1 MRCAAALA
9 FWAAVAMVA
18 SVPATAQDTLAGRE
32 LDIVAETRDL
42 VFASH
47 DLLFAV
53 EDLGGDIVELAAPTS
68 DLEIDENATEI
79 RIELSAD
86 VLFDFDSAELRAE
99 AEQALRNVAE
109 IIRAHEGAI
118 VRVEGHTDSK
128 GSDSYN
134 QDLSEERARS
144 VRDWLMSADGL
155 DGTEFSTFGF
165 GESKPAAA
173 NEMTDGSDDPEG
185 RLRNR
190 RVDIVVEKL

>member
-1 MRCAAALA
+1 MQCAAALA
-9 FWAAVAMVA
+9 FWGAVTAVA
-18 SVPATAQDTLAGRE
+18 SVSATAQETLAGRE
-32 LDIVAETRDL
+32 LDIAAETRDL

-47 DLLFAV
+47 DLLFEV
-53 EDLGGDIVELAAPTS
+53 EDLGGDITELEAQAS

-86 VLFDFDSAELRAE
+86 VMFDFDSAELRAE
-99 AEQALRNVAE
+99 AEQVLRNVAE
-109 IIRAHEGAI
+109 IIRAHEGAN

-134 QDLSEERARS
+134 QQLSEERARS

-155 DGTEFSTFGF
+155 DGTEFSIYGF

-185 RLRNR
+185 RQRNR
-190 RVDIVVEKL
+190 RVDIVVEKQ

>member
-9 FWAAVAMVA
+9 FWGAVSAVA
-18 SVPATAQDTLAGRE
+18 SVPAAAQDALGGQV

-42 VFASH
+42 VFASR
-47 DLLFAV
+47 DLLFEV
-53 EDLGGDIVELAAPTS
+53 EDLGGDIAKLEAAAS

-134 QDLSEERARS
+134 QQLSEERARS

-155 DGTEFSTFGF
+155 DGTEFSIYGF
-165 GESKPAAA
+165 GESKPVAA

-185 RLRNR
+185 RQKNR
-190 RVDIVVEKL
+190 RVDIIVEKQ

>member
-9 FWAAVAMVA
+9 FWGAVTAVA
-18 SVPATAQDTLAGRE
+18 SVSATAQETLAGRE
-32 LDIVAETRDL
+32 LDIAAETRDL

-47 DLLFAV
+47 DLLFEV
-53 EDLGGDIVELAAPTS
+53 EDLGGDITELEAQAS

-86 VLFDFDSAELRAE
+86 VMFDFDSAELRAE
-99 AEQALRNVAE
+99 AEQVLRNVAE
-109 IIRAHEGAI
+109 IIRAHESAN

-134 QDLSEERARS
+134 QQLSEERARS

-155 DGTEFSTFGF
+155 DGTEFSIYGF

-185 RLRNR
+185 RQRNR
-190 RVDIVVEKL
+190 RVDIVVEKQ

>member
-1 MRCAAALA
+1 MQCAAALA
-9 FWAAVAMVA
+9 FWGAVTAVA
-18 SVPATAQDTLAGRE
+18 SVSATAQETLAGRE
-32 LDIVAETRDL
+32 LDIAAETRDL

-47 DLLFAV
+47 DLLFEV
-53 EDLGGDIVELAAPTS
+53 EDLGGEITELEAQAS

-86 VLFDFDSAELRAE
+86 VMFDFDSAELRAE
-99 AEQALRNVAE
+99 AEQVLRNVAE
-109 IIRAHEGAI
+109 IIRAHEGAN

-134 QDLSEERARS
+134 QQLSEERARS

-155 DGTEFSTFGF
+155 DGTEFSIYGF

-185 RLRNR
+185 RQRDR
-190 RVDIVVEKL
+190 RAHV

>member
-9 FWAAVAMVA
+9 FWGAVTTVA
-18 SVPATAQDTLAGRE
+18 SMPATAQDALAGRE
-32 LDIVAETRDL
+32 LDIAAETRDL

-47 DLLFAV
+47 DLLFEV
-53 EDLGGDIVELAAPTS
+53 EDLGGDIAELEAPAS

-86 VLFDFDSAELRAE
+86 VMFDFDSAELRAE

-109 IIRAHEGAI
+109 VIRAHEGAN

-134 QDLSEERARS
+134 QQLSEERARS
-144 VRDWLMSADGL
+144 VRDWPMSADRL
-155 DGTEFSTFGF
+155 DSTEFSVYGF

-173 NEMTDGSDDPEG
+173 NEMTDGFDDPEG
-185 RLRNR
+185 RQKNR
-190 RVDIVVEKL
+190 RVDIVVEKQ

>member
-1 MRCAAALA
+1 MQCAAALA
-9 FWAAVAMVA
+9 FWGAVTAVA
-18 SVPATAQDTLAGRE
+18 SVSATAQETLAGRE
-32 LDIVAETRDL
+32 LDIAAETRDL

-47 DLLFAV
+47 DLLFEV
-53 EDLGGDIVELAAPTS
+53 EDLGGDITELEAQAS

-86 VLFDFDSAELRAE
+86 VMFDFDSAELRAE
-99 AEQALRNVAE
+99 AEQVLRNVAE
-109 IIRAHEGAI
+109 IIRAHESAN

-134 QDLSEERARS
+134 QQLSEERARS

-155 DGTEFSTFGF
+155 DGTEFSIYGF

-185 RLRNR
+185 RQRNR
-190 RVDIVVEKL
+190 RVDIVVEKQ